1 MRASICV
8 LFLILG
14 QKHSAL
20 SVIFVVRVQGFLDID
35 FLTCSLGNVSL
46 AAGALGTEW
55 QKEAGGLNSQ
65 YVGYPTSLVHY
76 FLLPYSAY
84 SSLLDLVPLW
94 EGQFLHRVNL
104 LSSCCWPGRMLVPW
118 LPKIGCGDPSVA
130 LPPVK
135 VAPVLITYLFQ
146 ESGACYLL
154 RLCRALLGESDF
166 YRTLR
171 FLFPPLCK
179 VLWCL
184 QSVSPKWADFLPS
197 DAASPI
203 LCAFVKLF
211 ISLYR

>member
-1 MRASICV
+1 MC
-8 LFLILG
+8 LIPYLRT
-14 QKHSAL
+14 KTFCIKCDISCK
-20 SVIFVVRVQGFLDID
+20 SSGFLDID

-46 AAGALGTEW
+46 TAGALGPEW
-55 QKEAGGLNSQ
+55 QKEAGGPHSQ
-65 YVGYPTSLVHY
+65 CVGYAACRVHC

-84 SSLLDLVPLW
+84 SSLSDLVPRW

-104 LSSCCWPGRMLVPW
+104 LSSCCWLS
-118 LPKIGCGDPSVA
+118 KIGCGDPSVA
-130 LPPVK
+130 LPPVN

-166 YRTLR
+166 YTTLR

-179 VLWCL
+179 VLWHSSFYL
-184 QSVSPKWADFLPS
+184 SSPKRADILPS